1 MSVVAPKKI
10 SRSSWRRRSR
20 RLRATAHEHAL
31 LGEGAVGVERR
42 VGLGDDVLLLLVG
55 GR

>member
-1 MSVVAPKKI
+1 MRTPVP
-10 SRSSWRRRSR
+10 WG
-20 RLRATAHEHAL
+20 RADEDAV
-31 LGEGAVGVERR
+31 LGEVAGCVDRG